1 MCVAAGNRFLI
12 VAWPPGAAEA
22 LLGGL
27 DGAVRI
33 VDARTKRLLST
44 FTGYDQGILAMD
56 ITK

>member
-12 VAWPPGAAEA
+12 VAWPPGAVEA

-33 VDARTKRLLST
+33 VDARAKLRT
-44 FTGYDQGILAMD
+44 FIGHDQGILAMY
-56 ITK
+56 IVYL